1 MESLYTTILAKPDE
15 TLERHTEN
23 VLSVFKSI
31 KDGFPDMP
39 FIAQEPHLFRNVFL
53 ACFLHDFGKATPGF
67 QRQLIEE
74 GYFWGYRHEI
84 LSAGFVSALNLPE
97 EDKKNIALA
106 VVTHHKSIEK
116 LIEVYSTLD
125 KGPGYERFIRE
136 RQFLMMDKLNHL
148 LLKLPSLSEEYL
160 GSAFTDFHHI
170 SSVDDVVD
178 PFPFISSY
186 LQEEYSAEGVKE
198 KIYRIFLRGIL
209 TASDHLASAG
219 IYEIKKGLKEINV
232 PFSLYPVQEKAKD
245 VKGSIFILS
254 PTGSGK
260 TEAALLWSAA
270 NQSRNASKRTFYILP
285 YTASANAMYER
296 LSKLLG
302 EDRVGILHYRSELFM
317 YDILSA
323 SAEDKKGNNKKEL
336 LSLAYQKESLNKKIY
351 KPYKIVTPFQL
362 IKAFYGIRG
371 FERTITE
378 MTDGLFIFDEIHA
391 YSPKTV
397 ALIVEMSR
405 FLKDKLNGRFLF
417 MTATMPTFL
426 KNLIKEET
434 DTHEEIKNTDVD
446 KYNRHRIRI
455 VEGSIEDKIIDV
467 QKAVK
472 EGRKVLVIV
481 NTVKEAQKIYEELK
495 PFASSSALLHSRF
508 IQKDRAEVEKKAKN
522 GEVQLLVGTQAI
534 EVSLDIDYDVLFTEP
549 APIDALLQRFGRVNR
564 KGTMGISDVF
574 IFNQGS
580 GVGKI
585 YNEETV
591 DTTVSLLTAYDGSVF
606 PQKDV
611 QSIVDRVYGDGYEG
625 RDLEI
630 YNEAKN
636 NFRILIEED
645 LTPFVENKMSEEN
658 FYNLFDGIDVVP
670 YDFVEKAEKEP
681 LGTELYSISLPGWLF
696 GSLRRKGLVERID
709 HDGKSFLA
717 LNAKYDPSL
726 GLLPQEVAF
735 DNFVVDKS
743 SELKY

>member
-1 MESLYTTILAKPDE
+1 MESVYTKVLAKPNE
-15 TLERHTEN
+15 TLEKHTEN

-39 FIAQEPHLFRNVFL
+39 FIAQEPHMFRNVFL

-97 EDKKNIALA
+97 EDKKNITLA

-116 LIEVYSTLD
+116 LVEMYSTLD

-136 RQFLMMDKLNHL
+136 RQFLMLDKLNRL

-170 SSVDDVVD
+170 SNVNDVVD

-219 IYEIKKGLKEINV
+219 IYEIKKGLKEINI

-245 VKGSIFILS
+245 AKGSVFILS

-260 TEAALLWSAA
+260 TEAALLWSAS

-296 LSKLLG
+296 LSELLG

-317 YDILSA
+317 YNILSA
-323 SAEDKKGNNKKEL
+323 SAEDNIGNAKDDKKKVEYLEN
-336 LSLAYQKESLNKKIY
+336 LAHQKESLNKKIY

-362 IKAFYGIRG
+362 IKAFYSVRG
-371 FERTITE
+371 FERMITE
-378 MTDGLFIFDEIHA
+378 MTEGLFIFDEIHA
-391 YSPKTV
+391 YNPKTV
-397 ALIVEMSR
+397 ALIIEISK
-405 FLKDKLNGRFLF
+405 FLKEKLHGRFLF

-426 KNLIKEET
+426 KDLIEQET
-434 DTHEEIKNTDVD
+434 DTHVEIENTDTARF
-446 KYNRHRIRI
+446 NRHRIK
-455 VEGSIEDKIIDV
+455 VVNSKIEENIGNIK
-467 QKAVK
+467 KALK
-472 EGRKVLVIV
+472 EGLRVLVIT
-481 NTVKEAQKIYEELK
+481 NTVSEAQKLYKVLRH
-495 PFASSSALLHSRF
+495 FAHTSVLLHSRF
-508 IQKDRAEVEKKAKN
+508 IQKDRSKIEKRAEDEGTK
-522 GEVQLLVGTQAI
+522 LLVGTQAVEI
-534 EVSLDIDYDVLFTEP
+534 SLDIDFDILFTEP

-564 KGTMGISDVF
+564 FGKKGISDVYLF
-574 IFNQGS
+574 TQGS
-580 GVGKI
+580 GIGNI
-585 YNEETV
+585 YDEEAVSQTL
-591 DTTVSLLTAYDGSVF
+591 SLLSTYNGKVF
-606 PQKDV
+606 PQSDV
-611 QSIVDRVYGDGYEG
+611 QSVVDKVYGDGYKKPDFDIFNETRKYF
-625 RDLEI
+625 RDLLEENLI
-630 YNEAKN
+630 PFEENRTNEA
-636 NFRILIEED
+636 
-645 LTPFVENKMSEEN
+645 N
-658 FYNLFDGIDVVP
+658 FYNLFDSIDVVP
-670 YDFVEKAEKEP
+670 SKFVNEVRKTPIGIAQ
-681 LGTELYSISLPGWLF
+681 YSVSLPGWLYKRF
-696 GSLRRKGLVERID
+696 HDRNKIENNGDFIIVDSEYDIATGLKTI
-709 HDGKSFLA
+709 
-717 LNAKYDPSL
+717 
-726 GLLPQEVAF
+726 
-735 DNFVVDKS
+735 
-743 SELKY
+743 